1 MIYWRYKMKIRRSE
15 LKAII
20 EEVLE
25 EAPRPKYRAGG
36 SPTASP
42 SGKKYTKPGWL
53 ETLPSQAKGLTVK
66 KVKTKIIKADEDEW
80 ADDQKITFYHILN
93 SKGKKV
99 GFIETADDGNAID
112 GQLWGKNLPMLGG
125 DKWDSRSGILSGLHR
140 FFKTKSG
147 QKWLNYALKQ
157 GRIK

>member
-1 MIYWRYKMKIRRSE
+1 MRIRKSD
-15 LKAII
+15 LKLII

-25 EAPRPKYRAGG
+25 EANRPKYRAGG

-42 SGKKYTKPGWL
+42 SKEKYTKPGWL
-53 ETLPSQAKGLTVK
+53 ENLPPQAKGLTVK
-66 KVKTKIIKADEDEW
+66 KVKTKIIKGDKDEW
-80 ADDQKITFYHILN
+80 EEDQKITSYHILN
-93 SKGKKV
+93 SEGKKV
-99 GFIETADDGNAID
+99 GFIETGDSGSAIA

-147 QKWLNYALKQ
+147 QKWMQYALKQ
-157 GRIK
+157 GKVS